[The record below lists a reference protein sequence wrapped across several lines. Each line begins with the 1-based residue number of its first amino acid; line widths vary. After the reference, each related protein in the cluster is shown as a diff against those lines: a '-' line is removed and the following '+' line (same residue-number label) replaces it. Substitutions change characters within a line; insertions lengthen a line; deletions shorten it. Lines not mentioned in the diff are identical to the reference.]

1 MTVASLHVQTPRS
14 LARFGRSPKGL
25 LLGIFTV
32 LAFLAAASLDGD
44 DVAMN
49 LALAVVTAAAVD
61 LAVMAMRRKAW
72 VFPDGAILTGLIVA
86 FVLRPQEP
94 AAVLALSIVVGLA
107 SKHLLRTRWSN
118 VLNPAAVS
126 LVFAGLVLN
135 SGQSWWGALPGLGA
149 TGALAVLALGV
160 FITDRI
166 NKLPMVLVFLGAYFA
181 LFTVAG
187 IFGDSAT
194 VAEVFRT
201 PDIQAVLFFAL
212 FMLDDPPTSP
222 VRYEDQVVYGLIVAT
237 VAYFVYM
244 SVGVV
249 YYLPLAL
256 LAGNAWESGRRMFA
270 DQRRSR
276 LMPA

>member
-1 MTVASLHVQTPRS
+1 MTVASLPVQAPPS
-14 LARFGRSPKGL
+14 LARFARSPKGL
-25 LLGIFTV
+25 LLGIFAV
-32 LAFLAAASLDGD
+32 IGLLAVTSTPGET
-44 DVAMN
+44 AMN

-61 LAVMAMRRKAW
+61 LAVMAVRRKAW

-187 IFGDSAT
+187 IFGDAAT
-194 VAEVFRT
+194 VTEVFRT
-201 PDIQAVLFFAL
+201 PDIQAVLFFAV

-256 LAGNAWESGRRMFA
+256 LAGNAWESGRRLYA
-270 DQRRSR
+270 DQRRNR
-276 LMPA
+276 PMPA